1 MRVTLASAVRLLK
14 LGMDGKPNCTDEDNL
29 VPVNVSDVNILCP
42 CCYSRHDNRRL
53 TLNLNYEKGDGVFNC
68 PRCRFRGTALDL
80 ISFYTN
86 WDRSS
91 VESRIQQGEL
101 GDFSVA
107 AVEAERVDDSP
118 GKEIAPLHRRHEV
131 YTAMLEGL
139 TLNDSHKTELMRRGL
154 TEEQIELGGY
164 KSTPVFLDITA
175 IPRRLIT
182 MGLNLRHV
190 PGFGLDKADNW
201 VMTKTTSGFFIAGR
215 NAMWKTQGFQI
226 RADHPCFSTPKYG
239 YFSSRKLGCGA
250 ACETWAHWAGPNMK
264 GWASNKKFDII
275 IVEGWLK
282 GDICHFRTG
291 MNFLCVPGV
300 TALKKL
306 YPALQSFQK
315 AGVLRD
321 VYIAYDMD
329 AYENE
334 DVARQLVELYQKLRS
349 SGYNI
354 RILQWERE
362 FKGLDDWLTRTNQK
376 TAK

>member
-1 MRVTLASAVRLLK
+1 MKVTLTGAVQLLK
-14 LGMDGKPNCTDEDNL
+14 LGMDGKPNCPDDGEL
-29 VPVNVSDVNILCP
+29 VPVGVSDVTILCP
-42 CCYSRHDNRRL
+42 NCYSRHDNRRL
-53 TLNLNYEKGDGVFNC
+53 TLNLNYEKGVFNC
-68 PRCRFRGTALDL
+68 PRCRFCGTALDL
-80 ISFYTN
+80 VSFYTN
-86 WDRSS
+86 WDRNS
-91 VESRIQQGEL
+91 VESRIQKGEL
-101 GDFSVA
+101 GDISMVDN
-107 AVEAERVDDSP
+107 EPERADDSP

-131 YTAMLEGL
+131 YTGMLEGL
-139 TLNDSHKTELMRRGL
+139 SLSDSHKAELMRRGL

-164 KSTPVFLDITA
+164 KSTPVFIDITA

-190 PGFGLDKADNW
+190 PGFGLDRTDNW
-201 VMTKTTSGFFIAGR
+201 VMTKTASGFFIAGR

-239 YFSSRKLGCGA
+239 YFSSRKLSCGA

-264 GWASNKKFDII
+264 DWVSNKKFDII

-282 GDICHFRTG
+282 GDICHYRTG
-291 MNFLCVPGV
+291 QNFLCVPGV

-306 YPALQSFQK
+306 YPALQSFRK
-315 AGVLRD
+315 IGALRD

-334 DVARQLVELYQKLRS
+334 DVARQLVDLYQTLKA

-354 RILQWERE
+354 RILQWEHE
-362 FKGLDDWLTRTNQK
+362 FKGLDDWLTRPIQK
-376 TAK
+376 AGK